1 MCACVRE
8 REEEASAAHDADL
21 HAHVLLS
28 SRRHT
33 ASARVVSSSQ
43 VYAAAAAGEPT
54 VSGTGG
60 TGEWQRQEGRGK
72 TQGERT
78 GGWRVKRN
86 GGRSGKPGEG
96 RTEGA
101 KGRGVGAFGRKG
113 LPRVERIAASR
124 SQASAAFS
132 CVPRSQ
138 LPTLR
143 PMLSRRQKVADD
155 RHLVLSTV
163 TTSCVPGS
171 LRSLPSLL

>member
-1 MCACVRE
+1 MCACERE
-8 REEEASAAHDADL
+8 RKEEASAAHDADL

-33 ASARVVSSSQ
+33 ASARGLFISGVRCCSGRRAYSERYGRDRGV
-43 VYAAAAAGEPT
+43 AA
-54 VSGTGG
+54 
-60 TGEWQRQEGRGK
+60 QEGRGK

-132 CVPRSQ
+132 CVPRSR